1 MFKHYDDM
9 STHAK
14 NKIRKSLEGKTI
26 VTYSS
31 KIKKNINY
39 KIEKGDC
46 SFAFTLLIR
55 DKEYNKE
62 LYEYL
67 IYELAEELL

>member
-1 MFKHYDDM
+1 MLKHYDDM
-9 STHAK
+9 SSSAK
-14 NKIRKSLEGKTI
+14 HKIRKALEGKTI
-26 VTYSS
+26 LTYSS
-31 KIKKNINY
+31 KIKKTINY
-39 KIEKGDC
+39 TIEKGDC

-67 IYELAEELL
+67 IYDLAEELL

>member
-1 MFKHYDDM
+1 MFKSYDEM
-9 STHAK
+9 TSSAK
-14 NKIRKSLEGKTI
+14 RNIRKALEGKTI

-31 KIKKNINY
+31 KIKKTINY
-39 KIEKGDC
+39 TIEKGDC
-46 SFAFTLLIR
+46 SFAFTLLLR